1 MRSPQADDHVAM
13 HDDLIERADALR
25 ARVNGHP
32 ENCGEVVPQLKAM
45 LSQTDDPDVL
55 IALAAALDAAW
66 TDAASLAL
74 LPYVAHEDER
84 VRLAVTQ
91 ALPGG
96 VTDADAR
103 ERVANAL
110 IRLSGDDSGDVR
122 DWAVFG
128 LGSIL
133 DLDTPA
139 IREVFHSRLFDS
151 DIGTRLEALVG
162 LAERRD
168 PGVLMLIRDELCAET
183 VDRLVV
189 DAARAFADPSLVP
202 PLRDLEARW
211 DDDTAL
217 LERALRACEAGEQE
231 P

>member
-1 MRSPQADDHVAM
+1 MRE
-13 HDDLIERADALR
+13 DLIERADALR

-32 ENCGEVVPQLKAM
+32 EYCDEVVPQLIAM
-45 LSQTDDPDVL
+45 LSQTNDTDVL

-66 TDAASLAL
+66 TGAASLAL
-74 LPYVAHEDER
+74 LPHVAHADDR

-96 VTDADAR
+96 VESAEAKS
-103 ERVANAL
+103 RVANAL
-110 IRLSGDDSGDVR
+110 IRLADDESTDVR

-133 DLDTPA
+133 DLDTPP
-139 IREVFHSRLFDS
+139 IREVLRSRLFDS

-168 PGVLMLIRDELCAET
+168 PDVLMLIRDELGAET

-202 PLRDLEARW
+202 TLRDLQTRW
-211 DDDTAL
+211 GEDTDL
-217 LERALRACEAGEQE
+217 LERAIRACEAGEQD

>member
-1 MRSPQADDHVAM
+1 MVMRE
-13 HDDLIERADALR
+13 DLIERADALR

-32 ENCGEVVPQLKAM
+32 EYCDEVVPQLIAM
-45 LSQTDDPDVL
+45 LSQTNDTDVL

-66 TDAASLAL
+66 TGAASLAL
-74 LPYVAHEDER
+74 LPHVAHADDR

-96 VTDADAR
+96 VESAEAKS
-103 ERVANAL
+103 RVANAL
-110 IRLSGDDSGDVR
+110 IRLADDESTDVR

-133 DLDTPA
+133 DLDTPP
-139 IREVFHSRLFDS
+139 IREVLRSRLFDS

-168 PGVLMLIRDELCAET
+168 PDVLMLIRDELGAET

-202 PLRDLEARW
+202 TLRDLQTRW
-211 DDDTAL
+211 GEDTDL
-217 LERALRACEAGEQE
+217 LERAIRACEAGEQD

>member
-1 MRSPQADDHVAM
+1 M

-32 ENCGEVVPQLKAM
+32 ENCGEVVPQLTAM

-55 IALAAALDAAW
+55 IALAAALGAAW
-66 TDAASLAL
+66 NDEASLAL
-74 LPYVAHEDER
+74 LPYVAHHDGR

-96 VTDADAR
+96 VEDADAKAL
-103 ERVANAL
+103 VANAL
-110 IRLSGDDSGDVR
+110 IRLAEDDLSDVR
-122 DWAVFG
+122 DWAAFG

-133 DLDTPA
+133 DVDTPEV
-139 IREVFHSRLFDS
+139 REVLRARLFDS

-168 PGVLMLIRDELCAET
+168 PGVLLLIRDELRAET
-183 VDRLVV
+183 VERLVV

-202 PLRDLEARW
+202 ALHDLEGRW
-211 DDDTAL
+211 SEDSAL
-217 LERALRACEAGEQE
+217 LERALRACESGEQE
-231 P
+231 F